1 MPLQQLSEFLDCKTG
16 LSDDGPQGAGFQVA
30 AGMNWHCDGARWIGW
45 MDEHVMTAD
54 DAIDN
59 KSGPGQ
65 GADDPAAAHDRQAS
79 ACHIMLPQ

>member
-1 MPLQQLSEFLDCKTG
+1 
-16 LSDDGPQGAGFQVA
+16 
-30 AGMNWHCDGARWIGW
+30 MNRHRYGARWIGW

-79 ACHIMLPQ
+79 AGDIMLPQ